1 MKIYNTEMDIKTA
14 GLLMFLADNA
24 DSEGIVKMGIREI
37 SRRIGESPM
46 WVSRHINY
54 LCELNFIQSVPVH
67 KEDTDNIPKA
77 KALKCYVNTSWV

>member
-1 MKIYNTEMDIKTA
+1 MKIHNTEMDIKTA

-24 DSEGIVKMGIREI
+24 DSEGIVNMGIREI
-37 SRRIGESPM
+37 SRRIDEKPM

-77 KALKCYVNTSWV
+77 KVLKCYVNLSV